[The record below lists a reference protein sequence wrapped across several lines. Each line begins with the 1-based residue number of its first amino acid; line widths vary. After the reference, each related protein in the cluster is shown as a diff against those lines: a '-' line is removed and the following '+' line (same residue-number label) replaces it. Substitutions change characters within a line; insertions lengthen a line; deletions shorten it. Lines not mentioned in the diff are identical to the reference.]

1 MKAEIILDSLSASM
15 VMNSLTAQHSI
26 VSAVAQTAVNSAA
39 KKVLDKA
46 QEKVPVDTG
55 ALRSS
60 GRFDPK
66 WGDDDELA
74 VSIVSYGSRGV
85 GRHNTPTAV
94 YAPIVHE
101 LRSDKNPESYKWL
114 EKALLESGEDFR
126 EEVRRLI
133 GQALKD

>member
-1 MKAEIILDSLSASM
+1 MKAEIVLDSLSASM
-15 VMNSLTAQHSI
+15 VMNSLTAQRSI

-39 KKVLDKA
+39 NKILDRA

-60 GRFDPK
+60 GRVDPE
-66 WGDDDELA
+66 WGDDELA
-74 VSIVSYGSRGV
+74 VSIISYGSRGV

-126 EEVRRLI
+126 AEVRRLI
-133 GQALKD
+133 GQALQD